1 MKLSNGSFW
10 FWAGVAM
17 ILIAAP
23 NVGAGPGSGY
33 AKISTA
39 VLSSPAPS
47 QDTAATAAADS
58 SRYVGAETCKTC
70 YDEIY
75 ALYVKTKHRQT
86 MSDAHAGPSKQGCEA
101 CHGPGSAHSAD
112 PSQPMFKFKTATR
125 NERSARRLSCHNAD
139 QSHESYNASEHKLM
153 GISCDQCHDPHL
165 SVHDPKGRAELTLAQ
180 AKFFGAPSMTEQNR
194 WLNQSLLRESQPALC
209 FSCHGTI
216 QAQFALPTHHRVPEG
231 LMKCTDCH
239 NPHGTENRAQ
249 LTKAGWETCVGCHT
263 EKRGPF
269 VYEHASVK
277 IEGCVACHNPHGS
290 INRNLLLRG
299 EGRFLCLQ
307 CHVDPQA
314 INVPHGRLGYQT
326 AGDCVRCHTTIHG
339 SNSNEF
345 FLN

>member
-1 MKLSNGSFW
+1 MKH
-10 FWAGVAM
+10 
-17 ILIAAP
+17 
-23 NVGAGPGSGY
+23 GSG
-33 AKISTA
+33 
-39 VLSSPAPS
+39 SPALWAFFQMIFLATLLSGATQAAGSPHDKRVYSSLASS
-47 QDTAATAAADS
+47 QEKAATAAVDS
-58 SRYVGAETCKTC
+58 SGYVGAETCKTC
-70 YDEIY
+70 HDDIY
-75 ALYVKTKHRQT
+75 SLYMKTKHRQT
-86 MSDAHAGPSKQGCEA
+86 VTDTHASPSKQGCEA
-101 CHGPGSAHSAD
+101 CHGPGAAHSAD
-112 PSQPMFKFKTATR
+112 PSQPMFNFKTASPA
-125 NERSARRLSCHNAD
+125 ERSARCLTCHSSD
-139 QSHESYNASEHKLM
+139 KSHEAYNTSEHKLM
-153 GISCDQCHDPHL
+153 GVSCDQCHDPHL
-165 SVHDPKGRAELTLAQ
+165 SVADPKSRVEPRLAQ
-180 AKFFGAPSMTEQNR
+180 ATFFNAPSMTEQNR
-194 WLNQSLLRESQPALC
+194 WLDQSLLREPQPVLC
-209 FSCHGTI
+209 FRCHGTI

-249 LTKAGWETCVGCHT
+249 LTKPGWETCVTCHV

-307 CHVDPQA
+307 CHVNPQA

-326 AGDCVRCHTTIHG
+326 AGDCVRCHATIHG